1 MIFYVLDS
9 LYFVW
14 VPLPPLNWHSKKKHF
29 VKGLFGFWFCFF
41 SCFFFFLI
49 NDLFRYSMYQ
59 GLYSLFIFKLLYLEL
74 EFLKLHKFLFLLLF
88 SF

>member
-1 MIFYVLDS
+1 M
-9 LYFVW
+9 
-14 VPLPPLNWHSKKKHF
+14 
-29 VKGLFGFWFCFF
+29 
-41 SCFFFFLI
+41 

-74 EFLKLHKFLFLLLF
+74 EFLKLRKFLFLLLF